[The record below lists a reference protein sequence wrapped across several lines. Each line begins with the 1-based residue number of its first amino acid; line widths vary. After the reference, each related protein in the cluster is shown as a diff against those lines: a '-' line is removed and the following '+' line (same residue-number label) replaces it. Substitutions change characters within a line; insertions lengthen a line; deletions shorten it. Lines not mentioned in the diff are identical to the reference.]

1 MLEHA
6 EHQCSRTPTPGAG
19 QRKTSTR
26 TNVPCPLCKPR
37 HVRMSRANHLFCLP
51 PQRTQA
57 GHFQLLE
64 YQDLPRKWSWCS
76 SPSLDHPWGVEA
88 LNHALWVI
96 VGALYPWLH
105 NTSSFPLPTIPL
117 PAQMLLCCADMGTQV
132 PSQQP
137 CPVCSHSDS
146 FCHGS

>member
-1 MLEHA
+1 MLSISAA
-6 EHQCSRTPTPGAG
+6 EHLHQEQGKGRHPHAQTFLALCASPG
-19 QRKTSTR
+19 TSG
-26 TNVPCPLCKPR
+26 CPEQTTSSVFPHK
-37 HVRMSRANHLFCLP
+37 
-51 PQRTQA
+51 
-57 GHFQLLE
+57 GHKLGIFSSILE
-64 YQDLPRKWSWCS
+64 YQDLPRKRSWCS